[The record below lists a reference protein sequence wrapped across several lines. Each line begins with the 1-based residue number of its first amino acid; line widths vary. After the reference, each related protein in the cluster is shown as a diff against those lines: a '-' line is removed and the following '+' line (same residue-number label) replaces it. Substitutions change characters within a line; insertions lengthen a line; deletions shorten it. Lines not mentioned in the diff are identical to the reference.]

1 MKPDQFQE
9 DAADFIYARDA
20 SIVCAK
26 TGTGKTL
33 CNLLAMK
40 DWIGEGVSERIMVTA
55 PLRVAKYVW
64 QQESEKWRIPLR
76 MGLMTGGIQ
85 TYDPSI
91 HNVMLTNFEMIP
103 KLADMDHGCDTL
115 VIDELSRLRNPTGTW
130 QKAIRKAPFKIRTG
144 ATGTPAPNGLTSV
157 YGMCRALGLD
167 HLVGRNYDKWLRT
180 HFYPL
185 DFEQYD
191 WAPFRDT
198 LPKLA
203 DMLKPYSYVLENDA
217 VKLPDIVRLP
227 MMPMPLPKELR
238 EVYDRLRKKSVLTD
252 LEIVVGSAGVLRNKL
267 RQIASGFIYG
277 NDKKSHSLSPYRLNW
292 MADIVKQQ
300 KGEPIILVYEYREQL
315 AMLRAR
321 WPKAPWLGYQSEN
334 EEHTIAQ
341 WNMRRIP
348 VMFLHPQSAGHGLNL
363 QFGGNTI
370 AWWAIPDDFELYEQ
384 VLARLARRGQRD
396 SFVTSYEPVATN
408 TIEET
413 VKTVAHMKDMTQQ
426 GLWQALRA

>member
-1 MKPDQFQE
+1 
-9 DAADFIYARDA
+9 
-20 SIVCAK
+20 
-26 TGTGKTL
+26 
-33 CNLLAMK
+33 
-40 DWIGEGVSERIMVTA
+40 
-55 PLRVAKYVW
+55 
-64 QQESEKWRIPLR
+64 
-76 MGLMTGGIQ
+76 
-85 TYDPSI
+85 
-91 HNVMLTNFEMIP
+91 
-103 KLADMDHGCDTL
+103 
-115 VIDELSRLRNPTGTW
+115 
-130 QKAIRKAPFKIRTG
+130 
-144 ATGTPAPNGLTSV
+144 
-157 YGMCRALGLD
+157 
-167 HLVGRNYDKWLRT
+167 
-180 HFYPL
+180 
-185 DFEQYD
+185 
-191 WAPFRDT
+191 
-198 LPKLA
+198 
-203 DMLKPYSYVLENDA
+203 
-217 VKLPDIVRLP
+217 
-227 MMPMPLPKELR
+227 
-238 EVYDRLRKKSVLTD
+238 
-252 LEIVVGSAGVLRNKL
+252 
-267 RQIASGFIYG
+267 
-277 NDKKSHSLSPYRLNW
+277 